1 MGCLRTKNNERDFV
15 VQLACS
21 FLVWLIV
28 CVNGLVWWT
37 RSADAQNWQVKPTLL
52 QQGRYSGDY
61 LPDEVLVF
69 RRLSARRQAVL
80 TGDRDPV
87 LCRDSAGQL
96 YLAGA
101 GGHLLTSDDGGQNWQ
116 AQADIVVDSVAIGD
130 VQAMGASDG
139 KLRIAYAKGTGLG
152 IASSANGGV
161 SWRPVGAI
169 DPKPYEG
176 ASAGHGVPIV
186 QLQDGSLLLPV
197 TLWRTADGEKVF
209 FGRLYR
215 SADDGRS
222 WQVVSELGE
231 GIAQANVLS
240 LPDGRLMLVAWG
252 RGQVAGVEQA
262 VDNVGVAHSD
272 DNGRTWSDFQVVT
285 RHGERGGELLK
296 LADGAIVLVY
306 EQSGPPYGPRALIS
320 HDGGQTWQPKVYVLG
335 FTRYTFG
342 NDLPGWWHESFPCS
356 SGGGPS
362 SVVLDD
368 GVIVTAYARGA
379 TTTRDEFLQ
388 QHVGQPALQVVRWKP
403 RGLEL
408 PPPAFPAFTEPDDQ
422 GLLAT
427 GRLQFDPNLL
437 WAGGDYFTD
446 SEILVYRR
454 IAGKH
459 LNLGAGWGPIACR
472 TPDGDI
478 LVCACTEAGIYRSGD
493 EGQSWQ
499 HTHTLHQEVLSFGA
513 LRDGT
518 LLAGY
523 THDDGLGGKRN
534 AVSVVRSTDHGQ
546 TWSEPVRINPA
557 PFDSVGRGNSERI
570 IELPDG
576 TVLMTVGNN
585 WLQSMFEA
593 KRFIFW
599 DRVFRSRD
607 GGKTW
612 GDWSFTG
619 VDGMGAC
626 ETNILRLSSG
636 RLLAAVRYQRPVLPD
651 DLVREGRFKNVFV
664 CDSDDDGYTWSP
676 VRGVSRVY
684 ECPGDLV
691 QTPGGTVVLATGQK
705 SSPYGARGHISR
717 DEGQTWQDEVYML
730 GWGINGGGHPSNVM
744 LKDGSILT
752 LYEIGRP
759 YRIAGTIWKPL
770 TPEQLKAAFR

>member
-1 MGCLRTKNNERDFV
+1 MKNNRSNLV
-15 VQLACS
+15 VPRPGS
-21 FLVWLIV
+21 FLI
-28 CVNGLVWWT
+28 GLVVGVQAIVGAARLT
-37 RSADAQNWQVKPTLL
+37 EAQSWQLEPILL
-52 QQGRYSGDY
+52 QQGSTSGDY
-61 LPDEVLVF
+61 LPNEILLF

-87 LCRDSAGQL
+87 LCQDSSGRL

-101 GGHLLTSDDGGQNWQ
+101 GGHLLTSSDGGQSWQ
-116 AQADIVVDSVAIGD
+116 AQADIVVDGD
-130 VQAMGASDG
+130 PVGDLQAMGTSEG
-139 KLRIAYAKGTGLG
+139 NIHIAYVKGAELG
-152 IASSANGGV
+152 IASSANGGI
-161 SWRPVGAI
+161 SWRSVGAI

-176 ASAGHGVPIV
+176 VSAGHGVQIV

-197 TLWRTADGEKVF
+197 TLCRTTDGEKVF
-209 FGRLYR
+209 SGRLVR
-215 SADDGRS
+215 SVDDGQT
-222 WQVVSELGE
+222 WEVVSELGE
-231 GIAQANVLS
+231 GVARANILS
-240 LPDGRLMLVAWG
+240 LSGGRLMCAAWG
-252 RGQVAGVEQA
+252 RGQVSGVEQA
-262 VDNVGVAHSD
+262 VDNVAVAHSD

-296 LADGAIVLVY
+296 LADGAIVLIY
-306 EQSGPPYGPRALIS
+306 EQSGAPYGPRALIS

-342 NDLPGWWHESFPCS
+342 EDLPGWWHETFPCS
-356 SGGGPS
+356 SGGAPS

-388 QHVGQPALQVVRWKP
+388 QHVGQPALQVVRWEP
-403 RGLEL
+403 RGLKL

-422 GLLAT
+422 GLLAS

-454 IAGKH
+454 IPGKH
-459 LNLGAGWGPIACR
+459 LDLGAGWGPIACR
-472 TPDGDI
+472 APDGDI

-493 EGQSWQ
+493 EGRSWQ
-499 HTHTLHQEVLSFGA
+499 HTHTLHQEVLAFGA
-513 LRDGT
+513 LKNGT

-523 THDDGLGGKRN
+523 THNDGLGGKRN
-534 AVSVVRSTDHGQ
+534 AVSVVQSTDHGQ
-546 TWSEPVRINPA
+546 TWSEPVRIDPT

-570 IELPDG
+570 VELPDG
-576 TVLMTVGNN
+576 TILMTVGNS

-593 KRFIFW
+593 KRFILW

-619 VDGMGAC
+619 TDGMGAC

-705 SSPYGARGHISR
+705 SSPYGARGHISL

-730 GWGINGGGHPSNVM
+730 GWGISGGGHPSNVM
-744 LKDGSILT
+744 LKNGSILT

-759 YRIAGTIWKPL
+759 YRIKGTIWKPL
-770 TPEQLKAAFR
+770 TPEQLKTAFR